1 MGWQGLVGPMFEFS
15 VTEPKKEIP
24 LTKPSDPTLTYLQRE
39 GRSQYLVMRGEVP
52 IPSVSLSRQ
61 DPLFLRCSA
70 RFLA

>member
-52 IPSVSLSRQ
+52 IP
-61 DPLFLRCSA
+61 
-70 RFLA
+70 